1 MNFLAHIYL
10 SGEGDELL
18 TIGNFIA
25 DTVRG
30 KEYLQ
35 YPEAMQRGILLHRKI
50 DTFTDAHPIF
60 RQSKHRL
67 VPTYNHYAGVLVDIY
82 YDYFLAKHWKEY
94 STISL
99 EQYAQRFYNSL
110 QKHQLLLSEK
120 AQNLSKYIIAEHWLE
135 KYQTIEGIA
144 SILYQR
150 DLFPKCNMLP
160 MICAKMKVYMK
171 KSLKTSLEKYK
182 NLYEVLVFRRLYC

>member
-144 SILYQR
+144 SILYQMDSR
-150 DLFPKCNMLP
+150 TGFISKMQYAASDLCKN
-160 MICAKMKVYMK
+160 
-171 KSLKTSLEKYK
+171 EK
-182 NLYEVLVFRRLYC
+182 LYEEEFENFFGEIQKSI

>member
-35 YPEAMQRGILLHRKI
+35 YPEAMQRGILLHHKI

-67 VPTYNHYAGVLVDIY
+67 VSTYNHYAGVLVDIY

-99 EQYAQRFYNSL
+99 EQYAQCFYNSL

-144 SILYQR
+144 SILYQMDR
-150 DLFPKCNMLP
+150 RTGFISKMQYAANDLCKDE
-160 MICAKMKVYMK
+160 
-171 KSLKTSLEKYK
+171 S
-182 NLYEVLVFRRLYC
+182 LYEKEFGNFFGEIQKSI

>member
-35 YPEAMQRGILLHRKI
+35 YPEAMQRGILLHRRI
-50 DTFTDAHPIF
+50 DTFTDEHPIF

-67 VPTYNHYAGVLVDIY
+67 VPAYNHYAGVLVDIF

-94 STISL
+94 SAISL
-99 EQYAQRFYNSL
+99 DEYAEHFYNSL
-110 QKHQLLLSEK
+110 QKHQHFFSEK
-120 AQNLSKYIIAEHWLE
+120 AQKLSKYIIAERWLE
-135 KYQTIEGIA
+135 NYQTIEGIA
-144 SILYQR
+144 SILYQMDSR
-150 DLFPKCNMLP
+150 TGFISKMQYAANDLYKDEKIYEEEFENFFRE
-160 MICAKMKVYMK
+160 IRNFSMKY
-171 KSLKTSLEKYK
+171 
-182 NLYEVLVFRRLYC
+182 

>member
-35 YPEAMQRGILLHRKI
+35 YPEAMQRGILLHRRI
-50 DTFTDAHPIF
+50 DTFTDAHAIF
-60 RQSKHRL
+60 RKSKHRL

-110 QKHQLLLSEK
+110 QKYQHLLSEK

-144 SILYQR
+144 SILYQMDR
-150 DLFPKCNMLP
+150 RTGFISKMQYAANDLCKDE
-160 MICAKMKVYMK
+160 
-171 KSLKTSLEKYK
+171 S
-182 NLYEVLVFRRLYC
+182 LYEKEFENFFGEIQKSI

>member
-1 MNFLAHIYL
+1 MNYL
-10 SGEGDELL
+10 PLVTLL
-18 TIGNFIA
+18 PIPYEVKNTYN
-25 DTVRG
+25 TP
-30 KEYLQ
+30 KQL
-35 YPEAMQRGILLHRKI
+35 QRGILLHRKI

-110 QKHQLLLSEK
+110 QKHQ
-120 AQNLSKYIIAEHWLE
+120 
-135 KYQTIEGIA
+135 T
-144 SILYQR
+144 
-150 DLFPKCNMLP
+150 
-160 MICAKMKVYMK
+160 
-171 KSLKTSLEKYK
+171 
-182 NLYEVLVFRRLYC
+182 LVK